1 MKISLKRKRI
11 WLILS
16 VSVILVVMA
25 GCSAGEDKPLVFAD
39 AGWDSIQF
47 HNYVAGFIIENG
59 LGYQTEVMP
68 GTTPITFA
76 GLQRGDIDLYM
87 EIWQDNIGEA
97 YKEAIE
103 QGDINVLGVNFDDN
117 EQGLWVPTYMLEGDP
132 ERGIEPMAPDL
143 KSIFDLPQ
151 YWELFKDPEQPGKGR
166 IVGSPA
172 GWVADEILSTK
183 MVSYGLEDS
192 FNYFRPGSDSAL
204 AASIAG
210 AYEKGE
216 PWVGY
221 YWTPT
226 WVMGKYDMTLL
237 EEPEYSEEK
246 WQDGFQCAFPASE
259 ITIAVHKDVPERA
272 PEVAEFLSRYQ
283 TNSALIS
290 EVLSYMTENDTDA
303 QQAAIYFLKEYENIW
318 SDWVSEDVAE
328 KVKAALP

>member
-1 MKISLKRKRI
+1 
-11 WLILS
+11 
-16 VSVILVVMA
+16 
-25 GCSAGEDKPLVFAD
+25 
-39 AGWDSIQF
+39 
-47 HNYVAGFIIENG
+47 
-59 LGYQTEVMP
+59 
-68 GTTPITFA
+68 
-76 GLQRGDIDLYM
+76 
-87 EIWQDNIGEA
+87 
-97 YKEAIE
+97 
-103 QGDINVLGVNFDDN
+103 
-117 EQGLWVPTYMLEGDP
+117 
-132 ERGIEPMAPDL
+132 MAPDL

-151 YWELFKDPEQPGKGR
+151 YWELLKIRNSRKG
-166 IVGSPA
+166 A
-172 GWVADEILSTK
+172 DCWVACRLGGRRDFEH
-183 MVSYGLEDS
+183 EDGQL
-192 FNYFRPGSDSAL
+192 RVGRVVQLLPAWLDSAL

-237 EEPEYSEEK
+237 EDLILGGK
-246 WQDGFQCAFPASE
+246 WQDGFQCAFPSSE
-259 ITIAVHKDVPERA
+259 ITIAVHKDLPERA
-272 PEVAEFLSRYQ
+272 PEVAEFLSRYK